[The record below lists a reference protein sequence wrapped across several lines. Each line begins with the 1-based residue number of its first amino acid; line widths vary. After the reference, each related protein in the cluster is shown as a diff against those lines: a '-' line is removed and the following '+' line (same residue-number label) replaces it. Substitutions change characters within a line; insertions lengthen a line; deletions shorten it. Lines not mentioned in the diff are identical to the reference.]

1 MYLVTNNERGTRA
14 NFKPAKTSRETRTS
28 RDRRHYSRTSPA
40 TQPMS
45 RTHPIRCMTTSA
57 ASVLRLSRLQI
68 TSAEAQG
75 GLEKIQIFQ
84 IQIFTRA
91 RAQPGSHAA
100 KSPRRDAKDL
110 EASYQHSR
118 DSFMQWFI
126 IVMTVLCSKHK
137 GWLFELGPDL
147 SYRACFSSHRQP
159 NSSCVQRVLFSRPS
173 FCSVFFS
180 GYHALPLL

>member
-1 MYLVTNNERGTRA
+1 MIERDLLSYKPIEQCMLVTNNERGTGSS
-14 NFKPAKTSRETRTS
+14 FKPAKTSRDTRIS
-28 RDRRHYSRTSPA
+28 RGRKHYSRTSPA
-40 TQPMS
+40 TQPTS
-45 RTHPIRCMTTSA
+45 RTHPIRCKITSA
-57 ASVLRLSRLQI
+57 ASVLRLNGLQF

-100 KSPRRDAKDL
+100 KSPLRDAKDL
-110 EASYQHSR
+110 EASDHHSR

-137 GWLFELGPDL
+137 GG
-147 SYRACFSSHRQP
+147 AI
-159 NSSCVQRVLFSRPS
+159 
-173 FCSVFFS
+173 
-180 GYHALPLL
+180 